1 MKFKVMVVDDDELFN
16 KSISQV
22 LTDSGYDVISYS
34 SGEMAIKNLKEDQ
47 PDIVL
52 LDIFLKDENG
62 LDILKRIKDE
72 EPMLPY

>member
-22 LTDSGYDVISYS
+22 LTDSGYDVISYF

-62 LDILKRIKDE
+62 L
-72 EPMLPY
+72 